1 LENKNSWFPQKGG
14 RLTMW
19 SFLRNTK
26 RVFPTFI
33 TALVLAT
40 TVWIIAVTASDP
52 AENRTYPRNVSIE
65 IVGEDTNLVI
75 TSDLPSNVTIVLNTP
90 QSVWEN
96 IMSTQAPVR
105 ALLDLSGLQE
115 GTHLIELQIQVSIRP
130 VKVVSYSP
138 HNISV
143 TLEKLSSKV
152 VPLSL
157 DISGEP
163 AIGYQAEDPVV
174 DIEQITVT
182 GPISQVDRVAEVR
195 ASVDINQGFEDINR
209 TVNVVALDKN
219 ETVVSDVT
227 LTPERVEV
235 IQEIN
240 QRYGYR
246 NVIVSVNLEGQV
258 ADGYRL
264 TNISVIPLAVTVYS
278 SNPQI
283 VNDLPGYVQT
293 NPLNLTGLKD
303 DVDVSLLLDLP
314 EGVLVVG
321 ENRTVLV
328 RVSIAAVQSS
338 MPVANIPIE
347 VIGLPENLKAILA
360 PETITLLISG
370 PLPILDQINIEDI
383 RVILDLT
390 DYKIG
395 TYQLEPVVELP
406 SEEITVDSI
415 QPGIIDIE
423 VIIAPTPTPGG

>member
-1 LENKNSWFPQKGG
+1 
-14 RLTMW
+14 MW
-19 SFLRNTK
+19 GFLRNSK
-26 RVFPTFI
+26 RVIPTFF

-52 AENRTYPRNVSIE
+52 AENRTYPRNVPIE

-75 TSDLPSNVTIVLNTP
+75 TSELPTNVVIVLNTP
-90 QSVWEN
+90 QSVWEK

-105 ALLDLSGLQE
+105 AVLDLSGLQA

-138 HNISV
+138 RNVSV
-143 TLEKLSSKV
+143 TLEQLSSKI

-157 DISGEP
+157 DIRGEP

-174 DIEQITVT
+174 DIKQITVT
-182 GPISQVDRVAEVR
+182 GPISQVDKVAEVR
-195 ASVDINQGFEDINR
+195 ATVDINQSYEDINR

-219 ETVVSDVT
+219 ETIISDVT
-227 LTPERVEV
+227 LTPERVNV
-235 IQEIN
+235 FQEIN

-246 NVIVSVNLEGQV
+246 NVIVSVDVEGQV

-264 TNISVIPLAVTVYS
+264 TNISVTPLAVTVYS

-293 NPLNLTGLKD
+293 KPLNLTGLKD

-321 ENRTVLV
+321 DNRTVLV

-347 VIGLPENLKAILA
+347 VIGLPDNLKAILA
-360 PETITLLISG
+360 PETVTLLISG
-370 PLPILDQINIEDI
+370 PLPILDQINIKDI
-383 RVILDLT
+383 RVTLDLT

-395 TYQLEPVVELP
+395 TYQLQPVVELP

-415 QPGIIDIE
+415 QPEIIDVE
-423 VIIAPTPTPGG
+423 VIRAPTPAPGG